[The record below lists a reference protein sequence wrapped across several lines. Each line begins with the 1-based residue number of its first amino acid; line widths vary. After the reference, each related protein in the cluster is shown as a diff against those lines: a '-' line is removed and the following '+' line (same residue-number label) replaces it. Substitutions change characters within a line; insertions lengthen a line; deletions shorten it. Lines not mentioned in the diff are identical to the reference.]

1 MVGLSFL
8 AAVSWYCI
16 LSSKWLQSRH
26 KMHVK
31 LHFKCYKIVK
41 ITCSPLICVMRTDLV
56 NLSTVWA
63 VCCRIS
69 CLKQISWQQ
78 KYNTISN
85 YNQFDSLRRYCP
97 VVILQICKVSELQ
110 RFCRPRYDRITLIL
124 RVIGNCMN
132 CACVDTKHSFLKSH
146 VNLILAIKILF
157 VIYTSVYILLLHIK
171 KSFKMIRQL
180 APLDDGPPAHTI
192 SYMVSWQQW

>member
-31 LHFKCYKIVK
+31 LHFKCYKMVK
-41 ITCSPLICVMRTDLV
+41 ITCSPLICVMRTDLL

-85 YNQFDSLRRYCP
+85 YNQFDSLRRYCH

-110 RFCRPRYDRITLIL
+110 RFCRPRYDRITFIL

-171 KSFKMIRQL
+171 NHSKWFDNL
-180 APLDDGPPAHTI
+180 PP
-192 SYMVSWQQW
+192 